1 MLTHAGGAP
10 GDVVVNLVLRGGC
23 GGGGACLVRR
33 DVDGVFAGEKHPT
46 R

>member
-1 MLTHAGGAP
+1 MLTHVGGAA
-10 GDVVVNLVLRGGC
+10 GDVVVDLVSGAGR
-23 GGGGACLVRR
+23 GGGGVCLVRR